1 MIIRAGLGIGVLFVA
16 WVALL
21 AAVMSLSRSAP
32 AALVPAALP
41 GFAAALPANISVI
54 EQTALGTVLAS
65 DNTDLVRQLYR
76 AGAIVVLPAGLAG
89 CAPLG

>member
-1 MIIRAGLGIGVLFVA
+1 MIIRATLGVCGLFFG

-21 AAVMSLSRSAP
+21 AAVMSMSQSAP

-41 GFAAALPANISVI
+41 GFAAALPDNISII
-54 EQTALGTVLAS
+54 EQTALGTVLAG
-65 DNTDLVRQLYR
+65 DRADLVRQLYR
-76 AGAIVVLPAGLAG
+76 AGAVVVLPAGLAG